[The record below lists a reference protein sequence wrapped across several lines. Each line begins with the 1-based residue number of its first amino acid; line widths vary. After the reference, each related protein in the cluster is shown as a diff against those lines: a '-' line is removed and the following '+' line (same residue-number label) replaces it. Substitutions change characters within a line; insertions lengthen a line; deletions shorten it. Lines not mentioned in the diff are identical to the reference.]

1 MGNASFYWPEEQ
13 DMIWIIMIM
22 TGLFTFCM
30 RFVMFSG
37 LTPRALPRALEDALD
52 FVPIAVLTAIIVPA
66 VIFTDGNTL
75 AIADNTRL
83 PAAIIA
89 TVIALLTRSV
99 VATIVAGLA
108 ALWTLPF
115 IGL

>member
-1 MGNASFYWPEEQ
+1 
-13 DMIWIIMIM
+13 MIWIIMIV
-22 TGLFTFCM
+22 TGLLTFWM

-37 LTPRALPRALEDALD
+37 LTPRTLPRSLEDALD

-66 VIFTDGNTL
+66 VVFTDGNTL

-89 TVIALLTRSV
+89 TVVALLTRSV
-99 VATIVAGLA
+99 VMTIIAGLMA
-108 ALWTLPF
+108 SWTLPF
-115 IGL
+115 IGF